1 LQGKQGGNV
10 AMHNAQHRGN
20 ALLRALEHMAQLGQS
35 AVSPGPRADRV
46 ASGAACRRFTR
57 ANRHS
62 RRREAQTSRR
72 RRCGGA
78 GERCRP
84 RATRPPP
91 AAFNRPR
98 GHCIMSSELIAAITD
113 PMVRELASRGAV
125 RSFPKNTVIIN
136 EGDRGDSLFVILS
149 GKVKVYVS
157 DDDGREMI
165 LDHYGPGDYV
175 GEMALDGRPR
185 SASVMTLEPTS
196 CSVVTRD
203 ALRAAI
209 VANADVAMA
218 LIGTLIE
225 RARIATDNVK
235 NLALMDVYGRV
246 ARLLLSIAKEQPDGK
261 LVVPERMT
269 QQDIADRVGASRDM
283 ISRIFKDLT
292 IGGYVTVVDRIITIN
307 RKPPARW

>member
-1 LQGKQGGNV
+1 
-10 AMHNAQHRGN
+10 MT
-20 ALLRALEHMAQLGQS
+20 
-35 AVSPGPRADRV
+35 
-46 ASGAACRRFTR
+46 AS
-57 ANRHS
+57 
-62 RRREAQTSRR
+62 EQ
-72 RRCGGA
+72 
-78 GERCRP
+78 
-84 RATRPPP
+84 
-91 AAFNRPR
+91 
-98 GHCIMSSELIAAITD
+98 AINEIGD
-113 PMVRELASRGAV
+113 PMVRELALRGQV
-125 RSFPKNTVIIN
+125 RAFPKNAVIIN
-136 EGDRGDSLFVILS
+136 EGDRGDSLYVILT

-165 LDHYGPGDYV
+165 LDTYSPGDYV

-185 SASVMTLEPTS
+185 SASVMTLEPTT

-203 ALRAAI
+203 ELRNAI
-209 VANADVAMA
+209 SANPDIAMG
-218 LIGTLIE
+218 LIATLID

-246 ARLLLSIAKEQPDGK
+246 ARLLLSLAKEDGGK

-292 IGGYVTVVDRIITIN
+292 IGGYVTIENRTITIH

>member
-1 LQGKQGGNV
+1 
-10 AMHNAQHRGN
+10 
-20 ALLRALEHMAQLGQS
+20 
-35 AVSPGPRADRV
+35 
-46 ASGAACRRFTR
+46 
-57 ANRHS
+57 
-62 RRREAQTSRR
+62 
-72 RRCGGA
+72 
-78 GERCRP
+78 
-84 RATRPPP
+84 
-91 AAFNRPR
+91 
-98 GHCIMSSELIAAITD
+98 
-113 PMVRELASRGAV
+113 MVRELAARGQV
-125 RSFPKNTVIIN
+125 RTFPKNAVIIN
-136 EGDRGDSLFVILS
+136 EGDRGDSLYVILS

-165 LDHYGPGDYV
+165 LDIYGPGDYV

-203 ALRAAI
+203 ELRNAI
-209 VANADVAMA
+209 SANPDVAMA
-218 LIGTLIE
+218 LISTLID

-246 ARLLLSIAKEQPDGK
+246 ARLLLSLAKDEGGGK

-292 IGGYVTVVDRIITIN
+292 IGGYVTIENRTITIN

>member
-1 LQGKQGGNV
+1 
-10 AMHNAQHRGN
+10 MT
-20 ALLRALEHMAQLGQS
+20 
-35 AVSPGPRADRV
+35 GPA
-46 ASGAACRRFTR
+46 F
-57 ANRHS
+57 
-62 RRREAQTSRR
+62 
-72 RRCGGA
+72 
-78 GERCRP
+78 
-84 RATRPPP
+84 PP
-91 AAFNRPR
+91 AAARRIIR
-98 GHCIMSSELIAAITD
+98 GQAARVNQNSDGDSMAGVQAISDIGD
-113 PMVRELASRGAV
+113 PMVRELASRGQV
-125 RSFPKNTVIIN
+125 RTFPKNAVIIN
-136 EGDRGDSLFVILS
+136 EGDRGDSLYVILT

-165 LDHYGPGDYV
+165 LDIYGPGDYV

-196 CSVVTRD
+196 CSVVTREE
-203 ALRAAI
+203 LRTAI
-209 VANADVAMA
+209 SANPDIAMA
-218 LIGTLIE
+218 LIATLID

-246 ARLLLSIAKEQPDGK
+246 ARLLLSLAKEDNGK

-292 IGGYVTVVDRIITIN
+292 IGGYVTIENRTITIH